1 MRETAIEVD
10 GKKVLYISHGVA
22 HNVIPI
28 TSNYIY
34 FKLLMILFSI
44 QWCLLKAAFF
54 WKTMLVVFYAK
65 ILHHSSISTVYEKFE
80 SVFLLV

>member
-10 GKKVLYISHGVA
+10 RKKVSYISHGVA
-22 HNVIPI
+22 HNLISI

-44 QWCLLKAAFF
+44 QCLLKAAFF

-65 ILHHSSISTVYEKFE
+65 ILHHSSISTVYEKSE
-80 SVFLLV
+80 SVFSLV